1 MGAGPSKVAVR
12 QTADL
17 TRLAASREKKG
28 IRMSEAYDSD
38 VDEETIARERAAL
51 QAATSDT
58 GQPQPLLLPAP
69 RPAASSAGAPNNV
82 HRYG

>member
-38 VDEETIARERAAL
+38 VDEEYEADEAHVRRHLGTQSVARA
-51 QAATSDT
+51 
-58 GQPQPLLLPAP
+58 
-69 RPAASSAGAPNNV
+69 
-82 HRYG
+82 